1 MNDKTRDIDRND
13 LNLVD
18 DHLDDDVKDDNEIW
32 QEFDEA
38 ENPGSAASAADDGAP
53 GDDAGD
59 DDEGADDWTAE
70 QEGDDDTA
78 AAAADEDEQQGN
90 DQPDASASGE
100 QNGNS
105 QQNNNLWANATPEQR
120 AAFEATQAQLKK
132 LEQADRSN
140 RGRLSALQLKI
151 NELTG
156 SNTAK
161 AAPEKG
167 AAAKG
172 DNENGQAGEEDAN
185 GFLGSED
192 WKGFKSEYPEVA
204 GPLEKVIGQLQSH
217 IAKQDKVLSA
227 IGDDRRQSALD
238 EQENLLLETHS
249 DAFEVV
255 QDPGFVQWLNTQPR
269 HIREAA
275 IRNAENIVDAEEAAD
290 VVGRFKDFRRADQ
303 QGGGNNAQQQNNSSQ
318 PANGG
323 GGNNQNQRSVSGKR
337 QRQLASANS
346 ARSRGPGAASG
357 IAEDGDPE
365 QIWKQ
370 FDAMEARQARR
381 A

>member
-1 MNDKTRDIDRND
+1 MTDKTKDIDRED

-18 DHLDDDVKDDNEIW
+18 DHLDDDVKDENEIW

-38 ENPGSAASAADDGAP
+38 ESPGSATTQPDEDDVPGDTDDGN
-53 GDDAGD
+53 D
-59 DDEGADDWTAE
+59 DDKGADDWKAE
-70 QEGDDDTA
+70 QDGEENDA
-78 AAAADEDEQQGN
+78 AAAAGDDKNQRGAK
-90 DQPDASASGE
+90 QPDANASGKP
-100 QNGNS
+100 NGSS
-105 QQNNNLWANATPEQR
+105 QQNNDLWANATPEQR

-151 NELTG
+151 NELTSTG
-156 SNTAK
+156 K
-161 AAPEKG
+161 AAPYKDAASDKG
-167 AAAKG
+167 KG
-172 DNENGQAGEEDAN
+172 QGGAEDAN
-185 GFLGSED
+185 GFLASED
-192 WKGFKSEYPEVA
+192 WKGFKNEYPEVA

-238 EQENLLLETHS
+238 EQENLLLETHT

-290 VVGRFKDFRRADQ
+290 VVGRFKDFRAANQ
-303 QGGGNNAQQQNNSSQ
+303 QGGGNNAQQQNNGSQ
-318 PANGG
+318 HANGG
-323 GGNNQNQRSVSGKR
+323 DGNNQNQRSLSGKR
-337 QRQLASANS
+337 QRQLASAS
-346 ARSRGPGAASG
+346 TARSRGPGVASG
-357 IAEDGDPE
+357 IPEDGDE
-365 QIWKQ
+365 EAIWKQ
-370 FDAMEARQARR
+370 FDAMEARQAGR